1 MQENTNVSTGVDE
14 GTLRFRA
21 TDVTGTHTLEAHHV
35 EKSLPAGAVARA
47 LARRML
53 LPDNVPWALRDDQT
67 SVYLDQDVAI
77 GDQIEPGAD
86 VTITPKTHLG

>member
-1 MQENTNVSTGVDE
+1 MNADTNVSTATNE
-14 GTLRFRA
+14 GSLRFRA
-21 TDVTGTHTLEAHHV
+21 TDVTGTHTLEANDV

-53 LPDNVPWALRDDQT
+53 LPKNVPWALRDDLT

-77 GDQIEPGAD
+77 GDQIEPDAEI
-86 VTITPKTHLG
+86 TITPKTHLG